1 MTEFKC
7 SIDGLGEFVQ
17 TCSKCDKQRPVIRAM
32 GSADLAINFCSK
44 RCFKKSPKLIAKFRK
59 LAKCK
64 LCKNKP
70 ADPKYDL
77 TINFPKIRNE
87 SPEGLAHPS
96 TRGVLITSAHCS
108 LECNEKYRREMQV
121 HTDDNIKFTAKCTCG
136 KEMETL
142 NKDHKK
148 CARCKTK
155 LYCSREC
162 QVQDWPSHKKECKE
176 S

>member
-17 TCSKCDKQRPVIRAM
+17 LCSKCDKQRPVIRAM
-32 GSADLAINFCSK
+32 GSADLAVNFCSK
-44 RCFKKSPKLIAKFRK
+44 RCFKKSPKLIVKFRK

-70 ADPKYDL
+70 ADSRYDL
-77 TINFPKIRNE
+77 TINFPKIEN
-87 SPEGLAHPS
+87 L
-96 TRGVLITSAHCS
+96 LITSAHCS

-121 HTDDNIKFTAKCTCG
+121 HTDDNVKFTAKCACG

-155 LYCSREC
+155 LYCSRDC
-162 QVQDWPSHKKECKE
+162 QVKDWPSHKKECKE
-176 S
+176 N